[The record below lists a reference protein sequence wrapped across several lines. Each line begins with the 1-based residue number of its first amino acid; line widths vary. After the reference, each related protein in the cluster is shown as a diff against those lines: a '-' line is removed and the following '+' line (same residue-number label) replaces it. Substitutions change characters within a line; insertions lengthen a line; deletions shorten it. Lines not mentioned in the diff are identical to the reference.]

1 MLRDI
6 HRVYSRL
13 GYGLCFETYIGYT
26 QGWAMGYT
34 LRKKDLFI
42 VLREDIGIDTPQGEL
57 MISKLSKVPRNS
69 LHQKTQTT

>member
-1 MLRDI
+1 
-6 HRVYSRL
+6 
-13 GYGLCFETYIGYT
+13 
-26 QGWAMGYT
+26 MGYT

>member
-1 MLRDI
+1 
-6 HRVYSRL
+6 
-13 GYGLCFETYIGYT
+13 
-26 QGWAMGYT
+26 MGYT

-42 VLREDIGIDTPQGEL
+42 VLREDIGIDTQGEL